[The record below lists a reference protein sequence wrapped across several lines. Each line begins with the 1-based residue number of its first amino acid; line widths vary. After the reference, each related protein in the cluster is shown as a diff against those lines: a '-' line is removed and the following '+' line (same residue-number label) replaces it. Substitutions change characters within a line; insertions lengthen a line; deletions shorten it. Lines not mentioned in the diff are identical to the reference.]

1 MNFELKKLVAYIKE
15 LLKKPDLAEVKLRP
29 GDILFFL
36 RFARHVWKYG
46 VAGMFLMLINSGL
59 NAIIPL
65 SGKVLI
71 DFVILKKGFDK
82 LEGVLQF
89 IHMGILIE
97 PLEYLFGSLNLMIV
111 AAVFMG
117 VFVSL
122 NGMVTKF
129 LLFRFQQESIFNLQT
144 TLFNH
149 LLSFP
154 MTYFK
159 SKQTG
164 YLMSSVYSDIGNVQ
178 QLFSFSIPQI
188 GNSVF
193 YLFFGIV
200 ILFTLNVKLALV
212 LVLTIPFY
220 VFLNYFFGDRLKAK
234 SRNEMEKSAVA
245 SGNFQEIISGIELVK
260 SFAAEKREHGK
271 ASGELRNIIHV
282 RMKHAMLKAVA
293 NNITDGSRLMFMF
306 LIIWLGIRGNAKG
319 TMTVGDF
326 VSFTAYTLFLTNSLN
341 NLSSFYMMLQ
351 PLFASMDRLAEI
363 FKLIPEFGHEEQSRL
378 LLKPERV
385 VGKITYENLSFSY
398 DKNNPII
405 ENISFTVAPG
415 EVIAIVGHTGAGKST
430 LINLLLKLYIP
441 QSGNIYLDEFAL
453 KEINPVWL
461 REQIGV
467 VSQETFLFS
476 DTIENNIKYGMP
488 SATKEEVVYAAK
500 KAHIHDDIESF
511 PDKYHTVVGER
522 GATLSVGQ
530 KQRISIA
537 RTFLKNP
544 KILIL
549 DEPTS
554 ALDTKTEDL
563 IKDSL
568 EVLTK
573 GRTTFIISHRRS
585 LLDIADKILVLEK
598 GKMVRFCMHH
608 KMSMGDRLD
617 SVSN

>member
-1 MNFELKKLVAYIKE
+1 MRIELKKLVVYIKE

-59 NAIIPL
+59 SAILPL

-71 DFVILKKGFDK
+71 DFIILKKGFSR

-89 IHMGILIE
+89 IHMDILIE
-97 PLEYLFGSLNLMIV
+97 PFKYFFSSLNLMIV
-111 AAVFMG
+111 AAIFMG
-117 VFVSL
+117 VFVGL

-129 LLFRFQQESIFNLQT
+129 LMFRFQQESIFNLQT
-144 TLFNH
+144 TLFSH

-164 YLMSSVYSDIGNVQ
+164 YLMSRVYSDIGNIQ
-178 QLFSFSIPQI
+178 LLFSYSIPQI
-188 GNSVF
+188 GNSLF
-193 YLFFGIV
+193 YLFTGIV
-200 ILFTLNVKLALV
+200 ILFTLNVKLALI
-212 LVLTIPFY
+212 LVCTIPFY
-220 VFLNYFFGDRLKAK
+220 VFLNYFFGERLRAK
-234 SRNEMEKSAVA
+234 SRYEMERSAHA
-245 SGNFQEIISGIELVK
+245 SGNFQEAISGIELVK
-260 SFAAEKREHGK
+260 SFAAEKRELSK
-271 ASGELRNIIHV
+271 VSGTLRNIIHV
-282 RMKHAMLKAVA
+282 RMKRALLTAISG
-293 NNITDGSRLMFMF
+293 NITNGSRLLFM
-306 LIIWLGIRGNAKG
+306 LLVMWLGIRGNARG

-351 PLFASMDRLAEI
+351 PLLASIDRLVEI

-405 ENISFTVAPG
+405 ENISFTVSPG
-415 EVIAIVGHTGAGKST
+415 EVVAIVGHTGAGKTT

-441 QSGNIYLDEFAL
+441 QSGNIYLDEFSL
-453 KEINPVWL
+453 KDIDPVWL

-488 SATKEEVVYAAK
+488 WATKEEVVDAAQ
-500 KAHIHDDIESF
+500 KAHIRDDIESF
-511 PDKYHTVVGER
+511 PGKYDTVVGER

-554 ALDTKTEDL
+554 ALDIKTEDL

-573 GRTTFIISHRRS
+573 GRTTFIISHRTS

-598 GKMVRFCMHH
+598 GKMMSFCMPHEIEY
-608 KMSMGDRLD
+608 G
-617 SVSN
+617 NPA

>member
-1 MNFELKKLVAYIKE
+1 MSFELKKLVAYIKE
-15 LLKKPDLAEVKLRP
+15 LFKKPDLAEVKLRP

-46 VAGMFLMLINSGL
+46 VVGMFLMLINSGL
-59 NAIIPL
+59 SALLPL

-71 DFVILKKGFDK
+71 DFVILKKGFSK
-82 LEGVLQF
+82 FEGVLQF
-89 IHMGILIE
+89 IHMDVLIE
-97 PLEYLFGSLNLMIV
+97 PFKYLFGSLHLMIV
-111 AAVFMG
+111 AALFMG
-117 VFVSL
+117 VFVGL

-144 TLFNH
+144 TLFSH

-154 MTYFK
+154 MTYFR

-164 YLMSSVYSDIGNVQ
+164 YLMSRVYSDIGNIQ
-178 QLFSFSIPQI
+178 LLFSFSIPQI
-188 GNSVF
+188 GSSIF
-193 YLFFGIV
+193 YLFFGMV
-200 ILFTLNVKLALV
+200 ILFTLNVKLALI

-220 VFLNYFFGDRLKAK
+220 VFLNYFFGDRLRAK
-234 SRNEMEKSAVA
+234 SRNEMEKSAHA
-245 SGNFQEIISGIELVK
+245 SGNFQEAISGIELVK
-260 SFAAEKREHGK
+260 SFAAEKRELSK
-271 ASGELRNIIHV
+271 VSGTLRNIIHV
-282 RMKHAMLKAVA
+282 IMKRALLTAISS
-293 NNITDGSRLMFMF
+293 NITNGSRLMFM
-306 LIIWLGIRGNAKG
+306 LLVVGLGIRGNAKG

-326 VSFTAYTLFLTNSLN
+326 VSFTAYTLFLTNSIN
-341 NLSSFYMMLQ
+341 NLSTYYMMLQ
-351 PLFASMDRLAEI
+351 PLFASMDRLIEI
-363 FKLIPEFGHEEQSRL
+363 FKLIPEFGHEEELRH
-378 LLKPERV
+378 LLKPEKV

-398 DKNNPII
+398 DKNKPFM
-405 ENISFTVAPG
+405 ENISFTVPPG
-415 EVIAIVGHTGAGKST
+415 EVVALVGHTGAGKTT
-430 LINLLLKLYIP
+430 LINLLLKFYVP

-476 DTIENNIKYGMP
+476 DTLENNIKYGMP
-488 SATKEEVVYAAK
+488 LATKEAVIEAAK

-511 PDKYHTVVGER
+511 PEKYNTVVGER
-522 GATLSVGQ
+522 GSTLSVGQ

-537 RTFLKNP
+537 RAFLKDP

-554 ALDTKTEDL
+554 ALDIKTECL

-573 GRTTFIISHRRS
+573 GRTTFIISHRTS

-598 GKMVRFCMHH
+598 GKMVRFCMPHEFEY
-608 KMSMGDRLD
+608 GRPTG
-617 SVSN
+617 